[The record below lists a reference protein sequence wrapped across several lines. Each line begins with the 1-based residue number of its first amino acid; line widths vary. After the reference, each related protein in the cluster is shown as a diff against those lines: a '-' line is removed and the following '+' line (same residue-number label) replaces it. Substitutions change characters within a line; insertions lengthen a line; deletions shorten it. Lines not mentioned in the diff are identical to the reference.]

1 MLLRHNTIVGMKVKF
16 SIWSVFLVSN
26 GFDLSILRLNQFVQ
40 EHVLLEVEGEN
51 LYASKIGGLN
61 SWQTL
66 TNSSSSTFR

>member
-1 MLLRHNTIVGMKVKF
+1 MLLSHNTKVGMKVKF

-61 SWQTL
+61 SWQRL
-66 TNSSSSTFR
+66 TNSFR